1 MSVIT
6 ENFRESL
13 RYEYDLNPDSI
24 VIDAGAYR
32 GTWAAEINARYGCA
46 VHAFEPI
53 PEFYAP
59 LAEKC
64 KGTRIICHPSG
75 LGAYTRKTLMA
86 VKGDSS
92 GQYADGEIRGV
103 TVGSLFHF
111 IDRIINAPMVDL
123 LKLNVEGMEYEIL
136 EGMMWPLKEVYRF
149 KQIQVQFHGCVP
161 LAQQRYELI
170 RKRLAETHSPTFD
183 FGMTWSSWELK

>member
-6 ENFRESL
+6 ENFRESI
-13 RYEYDLNPDSI
+13 RFEYDLNPESI

-32 GTWAAEINARYGCA
+32 GTWAAEISARYGCV

-53 PEFYAP
+53 PEFHAA

-86 VKGDSS
+86 VKGDQS
-92 GQYADGEIRGV
+92 GQYADGELREVLI
-103 TVGSLFHF
+103 GSLFHF
-111 IDRIINAPMVDL
+111 IDRIIHAEEVDL
-123 LKLNVEGMEYEIL
+123 LKLNVEGFEYEIL
-136 EGMMWPLKEVYRF
+136 EGMMWPVNYVKRF
-149 KQIQVQFHGCVP
+149 KNIQVQFHGCVP
-161 LAQQRYELI
+161 HAQARYELI
-170 RKRLAETHSPTFD
+170 RKRMEALHDLTFD
-183 FGMTWSSWELK
+183 FGMTWLNWRLQ

>member
-86 VKGDSS
+86 VKGDMS
-92 GQYADGEIRGV
+92 GQYADGEIREV
-103 TVGSLFHF
+103 LIGSLFYFVDTHLKSQ
-111 IDRIINAPMVDL
+111 VDL

-136 EGMMWPLKEVYRF
+136 EGMMWPMPDVNIYKN
-149 KQIQVQFHGCVP
+149 IQVQFHGCVP

-170 RKRLAETHSPTFD
+170 RKRLTETHFLTFD
-183 FGMTWSSWELK
+183 FGMVWQSWRLK